1 MDLLREKTRGKKCD
15 KKIYLFTDLGSPFG
29 NDQLDKIVDGL
40 IELDAQFVLVGPDLF
55 AAADDDAK
63 EGDDA
68 GEGTSDGRR
77 DGNSRQDGHRKQKT
91 AQQIAG
97 EKCVQQLLEAVD
109 GSTYS
114 FSDALPI
121 LSFFETRAI
130 KQTTV
135 FRGPLEIGS
144 SLKINVH
151 GYNRVREEKLAS
163 WKKLSAIAQAS
174 PNSDSMEVTMERT
187 YHRND
192 EDQTEIEKEN
202 VAQGYRYGKTIVP
215 LTKIDKEGMKLETEK
230 CLSVLGFSHKDN
242 IKRHHYIGENV
253 TAFTAQPEDEHASIA
268 LSAFINAMH
277 RSDTVAIVRYCFR
290 KNAAPK
296 LGFLSPH
303 IKEEYECLLFT
314 AFPFAEDLRHFSFAS
329 LDGNKKLQPTEDQLR
344 AIDDLITVMDLSKA
358 QRDEYGEATE
368 ALKPKCTFNPTR
380 QRVFQCIQHR
390 ALHPNDPS
398 LPSLEP
404 VIASYLEPSAEFL
417 SVREPQCLRV
427 KDYFPLEKVERKKA
441 KESAAEIFKSNVDQ
455 HKLDEPA
462 QKRAWLEPGDEVDFS
477 MAGLAKGTVTEVG
490 TVDPVS
496 DFLTIIGRVG
506 ANRFNEAADQMKS
519 RILQLVMDSFG
530 DQLFAKALSCV
541 TTLRNEAIKANKANM
556 FNDFLRDLKS
566 RILNQR
572 GHAFWLL
579 LTKERVTLINDAES
593 GESVVSEAQAQEFLE
608 KKGTVKEEKPV
619 QEEELDDDD
628 LLAMME

>member
-1 MDLLREKTRGKKCD
+1 MPGKVRLTVGGMGIADKTVTGNRRQHSRLLVKNASNNFSRPWMGLPTHSAMRS
-15 KKIYLFTDLGSPFG
+15 LTSSFLG
-29 NDQLDKIVDGL
+29 I
-40 IELDAQFVLVGPDLF
+40 
-55 AAADDDAK
+55 
-63 EGDDA
+63 
-68 GEGTSDGRR
+68 T
-77 DGNSRQDGHRKQKT
+77 
-91 AQQIAG
+91 
-97 EKCVQQLLEAVD
+97 
-109 GSTYS
+109 
-114 FSDALPI
+114 
-121 LSFFETRAI
+121 
-130 KQTTV
+130 
-135 FRGPLEIGS
+135 
-144 SLKINVH
+144 
-151 GYNRVREEKLAS
+151 VREEKLAS

-314 AFPFAEDLRHFSFAS
+314 ALPFAEDLRHFSFAS

-404 VIASYLEPSAEFL
+404 AIASYLEPSAEFL

-506 ANRFNEAADQMKS
+506 ANRFNEVVVAVVV
-519 RILQLVMDSFG
+519 VMVDVVVVDVVFV
-530 DQLFAKALSCV
+530 AVVVVVVVEVVEVVEVAV
-541 TTLRNEAIKANKANM
+541 VVVVVVAVEVVEVAVVVVVVVVEA
-556 FNDFLRDLKS
+556 
-566 RILNQR
+566 
-572 GHAFWLL
+572 
-579 LTKERVTLINDAES
+579 
-593 GESVVSEAQAQEFLE
+593 
-608 KKGTVKEEKPV
+608 V
-619 QEEELDDDD
+619 Q
-628 LLAMME
+628 